1 MSIINLGLQA
11 LALAR
16 AKMPDEME
24 ALAKNCNS
32 LKALLKVAQGKPQ
45 FRDACLDALAPV
57 KVLLND
63 VVCRLELKEKNFEV
77 FTAATENELNEFWTS
92 LSAFDE
98 EFHLGH
104 DDKVNATNFNPDV
117 KEFLSL
123 LQREAL
129 FQFDILKYKYIFKQP
144 IRHYRLICL
153 AMNIVTVL
161 SQMFEKQ
168 YMHLVSFQLVSEW
181 QF

>member
-1 MSIINLGLQA
+1 MPEVNLMARA
-11 LALAR
+11 LIKLILAR

-32 LKALLKVAQGKPQ
+32 LKALLKVTQGKPQ
-45 FRDACLDALAPV
+45 FRDVCLDALAPV

-63 VVCRLELKEKNFEV
+63 VVRRLELKEKKFEV

-104 DDKVNATNFNPDV
+104 DDKVNATNFTPGV

-129 FQFDILKYKYIFKQP
+129 FL
-144 IRHYRLICL
+144 
-153 AMNIVTVL
+153 
-161 SQMFEKQ
+161 
-168 YMHLVSFQLVSEW
+168 
-181 QF
+181 